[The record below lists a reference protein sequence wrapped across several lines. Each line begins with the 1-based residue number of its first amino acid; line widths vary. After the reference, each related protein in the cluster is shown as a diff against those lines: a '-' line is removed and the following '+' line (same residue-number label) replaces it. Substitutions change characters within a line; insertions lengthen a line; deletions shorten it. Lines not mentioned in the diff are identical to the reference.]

1 MIKDAM
7 DKRSKDTNDK
17 ARILIVDDEES
28 ARRSMSL
35 IFRVKGYEAETASTG
50 QEALEKARER
60 FFNVTLLDIRLPDME
75 GIDLLAPLKKMHP
88 DMAVIMA
95 TGYASMETSV
105 RALHNGASA
114 YITKPLNMDEVLNR
128 VKEALEKQRLVFDN
142 RRLIKAL
149 QQELAERK
157 QTEEALRVSEE
168 RYRKM
173 FESMSNAVAV
183 YEAADNGEDF
193 ILKDFNNAAESI
205 EKVKRKDIIGK
216 SVLKVFPGVKEFG
229 LFEVFQRVWKSGK
242 PEHHPISLY
251 KDDRIA
257 GWRENYVYKLPS
269 GEIVAIY
276 EDITERKQAEEAL
289 RDREESYRELANSIT
304 DIFFAMDKD
313 LRYTYWNKASEILSG
328 IAAKDALGKSRY
340 DIFPHVKGAKA
351 EEMYLKVL
359 KTRRSQHFI
368 DNYCL
373 GVKGNFFEI
382 NAYPSKGGIS
392 VFARDITERTK
403 AEEALQE
410 SEEKYRTLTENINVG
425 VYRNTSGLQGKFIEA
440 NPAIIKMFGYKSKKE
455 FMAVNVSDL
464 YQHPADRKKFND
476 VILKQGFVKDKELL
490 LKKKDGTPFIGSIS
504 AKAVKDKIGN
514 VLYYD
519 GIIEDITRRKKA
531 EEELKL
537 EERRLKVSLKLSQMK
552 DISENEI
559 INFSLEEAVKLT
571 RSKIGYLHF
580 VNEDQKSLS
589 SYSWSKDVF
598 KKCTAEK
605 GSNYPLNKAGVWVDC
620 VRQKRPLIHN
630 DYQNLPDK
638 RGYPEGHI
646 HVERHMSVPIFDHN
660 KIIAVIGV
668 GNKIEPYDQSDI
680 HQLSL
685 FINHM
690 WEILKRKKAE
700 QALQKSEEMYRV
712 LVETSPE
719 AVTSTD
725 LEGKILYASKQT
737 LKRHGYKSEK
747 ELLGKGAYSLI
758 APEDREKAIKN
769 LQKTLKTGIIRDL
782 EYTLLKKDGTRFPG
796 ELSAAL
802 IRDASGNPTSF
813 MAVTRDITMR
823 KEAEQKL
830 RESEKRFKAIFDNAR
845 DGMLLADVD
854 GKKFLAGNKMICRML
869 GYNQEEIKNLG
880 IMEIHPE
887 KDLPYVL
894 EQFEKQSRKEI
905 TLARNI
911 PVKRKDGSIFYAD
924 ISSSHIK
931 LDDKTYLLGIFRD
944 ITEHRQMQEAL
955 RKSEEKYRTIFE
967 NTGLAM
973 VIIEEDTTLSLVND
987 KFERLSGYSQNEIE
1001 GKKSWTEFV
1010 VKEDLERMKKYHRE
1024 RRVDKAS
1031 APNNYEFRFI
1041 DRSGNIRDIFLSIA
1055 IIPGTKSSVGS
1066 LLDITENRRAEEA
1079 LRKSEASLAEAQ
1091 RIALLGSWE
1100 WDIINDQIIG
1110 SLQFYRIFNMEP
1122 NEFGTRFQ
1130 DLLNKV
1136 HPEDREFVE
1145 ASLSKT
1151 FDKKRSFTI
1160 HYRISLP
1167 DGSERII
1174 RKQAEVIVNEA
1185 GKAIRMVG
1193 TVQDVTERM
1202 TLEQQLIQSEKLAS
1216 LGHLAAGIA
1225 HEINNP
1231 LGFISS
1237 NLSTLDEYVQDIKK
1251 YFSIIEELDNTGKS
1265 EPDKLTGFLDKLL
1278 QEKEKL
1284 EIDLILDDIEKMKV
1298 ETRDGI
1304 NRISSLVRDLKR
1316 FAHPMEESPQLAN
1329 INELI
1334 DTSLN
1339 LVKNELKYKA
1349 KVIKDY
1355 EDIPS
1360 IKCYPQQ
1367 LNQVFNNI
1375 LINAAQATKEKGEV
1389 GIKTFSEDESIYIQI
1404 KDNGEGI
1411 AKENITKIF
1420 DPFFTTKKVGIG
1432 TGLGL
1437 SISLRIIEKH
1447 KGSINVQS
1455 TVGKGT
1461 TFTIK
1466 LPLKGLD

>member
-1 MIKDAM
+1 MIKNAM

-28 ARRSMSL
+28 ARRSISL

-50 QEALEKARER
+50 REALEKARER

-105 RALHNGASA
+105 RSLHNGASA

-142 RRLIKAL
+142 RRLIKEL
-149 QQELAERK
+149 QQELVERK
-157 QTEEALRVSEE
+157 KAEEEIREKTYELGERLKELNCLYEVSRLMTEPDISLEAALQKAVNLIQLAWQYPEITCARISFGEKVLKTGNFSETAWKQSADIKVLGKKAGAVDVYYLKEKPEIYEGPFFKEE
-168 RYRKM
+168 RDLIDALARVM
-173 FESMSNAVAV
+173 
-183 YEAADNGEDF
+183 GEF
-193 ILKDFNNAAESI
+193 I
-205 EKVKRKDIIGK
+205 
-216 SVLKVFPGVKEFG
+216 
-229 LFEVFQRVWKSGK
+229 
-242 PEHHPISLY
+242 
-251 KDDRIA
+251 
-257 GWRENYVYKLPS
+257 
-269 GEIVAIY
+269 
-276 EDITERKQAEEAL
+276 ERKQAEEAL
-289 RDREESYRELANSIT
+289 RDREGSYRELANSIT
-304 DIFFAMDKD
+304 DIFFAMDED
-313 LRYTYWNKASEILSG
+313 LRYTYWNKASEKLTG
-328 IAAKDALGKSRY
+328 VAAKDALGKSLY
-340 DIFPHVKGAKA
+340 DIFPHVKGTKA

-359 KTRRSQHFI
+359 KTRRPQHFI
-368 DNYCL
+368 NNFGLRAKDY
-373 GVKGNFFEI
+373 FFEI

-425 VYRNTSGLQGKFIEA
+425 VYRNTIGLQGKFIEA

-455 FMAVNVSDL
+455 FMAIKVSDL
-464 YQHPADRKKFND
+464 YQYPADRKKFND
-476 VILKQGFVKDKELL
+476 VMLKQRFAKDKELL
-490 LKKKDGTPFIGSIS
+490 LKKKDGTPFIGSVS
-504 AKAVKDKIGN
+504 AKAVKDKTGN

-519 GIIEDITRRKKA
+519 GIIEDITRRKEA
-531 EEELKL
+531 EE
-537 EERRLKVSLKLSQMK
+537 
-552 DISENEI
+552 
-559 INFSLEEAVKLT
+559 
-571 RSKIGYLHF
+571 
-580 VNEDQKSLS
+580 
-589 SYSWSKDVF
+589 
-598 KKCTAEK
+598 
-605 GSNYPLNKAGVWVDC
+605 
-620 VRQKRPLIHN
+620 
-630 DYQNLPDK
+630 
-638 RGYPEGHI
+638 
-646 HVERHMSVPIFDHN
+646 
-660 KIIAVIGV
+660 
-668 GNKIEPYDQSDI
+668 
-680 HQLSL
+680 
-685 FINHM
+685 
-690 WEILKRKKAE
+690 
-700 QALQKSEEMYRV
+700 
-712 LVETSPE
+712 
-719 AVTSTD
+719 
-725 LEGKILYASKQT
+725 
-737 LKRHGYKSEK
+737 
-747 ELLGKGAYSLI
+747 
-758 APEDREKAIKN
+758 
-769 LQKTLKTGIIRDL
+769 
-782 EYTLLKKDGTRFPG
+782 
-796 ELSAAL
+796 
-802 IRDASGNPTSF
+802 
-813 MAVTRDITMR
+813 
-823 KEAEQKL
+823 KL

-845 DGMLLADVD
+845 DGMLLTDIK
-854 GKKFLAGNKMICRML
+854 GKKFLTGNKMISRML

-880 IMEIHPE
+880 VMQIHPE
-887 KDLPYVL
+887 EDLPYVI
-894 EQFEKQSRKEI
+894 EQFEQQSRKKI

-924 ISSSHIK
+924 INSSPIR
-931 LDDKTYLLGIFRD
+931 LDSKTYLLGIFRD

-967 NTGLAM
+967 NTGLAT
-973 VIIEEDTTLSLVND
+973 VIIEEDTILSLVND

-1122 NEFGTRFQ
+1122 NEFGTRLCN
-1130 DLLNKV
+1130 LLDKI

-1145 ASLSKT
+1145 KSLCKT
-1151 FDKKRSFTI
+1151 FDKRKSFTI
-1160 HYRISLP
+1160 HYRICLP

-1193 TVQDVTERM
+1193 TVQDITERIA
-1202 TLEQQLIQSEKLAS
+1202 LEQQLIQSEKLAS

-1251 YFSIIEELDNTGKS
+1251 YIALIEKLDNTVLK
-1265 EPDKLTGFLDKLL
+1265 EPDKLTGFLDEVQ

-1284 EIDLILDDIEKMKV
+1284 EIDLILNDMEKMKV
-1298 ETRDGI
+1298 ETRDGV
-1304 NRISSLVRDLKR
+1304 NRISSLVKDLKR
-1316 FAHPMEESPQLAN
+1316 FAHPMEESPHLAN
-1329 INELI
+1329 INDLI

-1349 KVIKDY
+1349 KVIEDY
-1355 EDIPS
+1355 GDIPS

-1375 LINAAQATKEKGEV
+1375 LINAAQAIKEKGEV
-1389 GIKTFSEDESIYIQI
+1389 GIKTFSENESICIQI

-1466 LPLKGLD
+1466 LPIKGLS